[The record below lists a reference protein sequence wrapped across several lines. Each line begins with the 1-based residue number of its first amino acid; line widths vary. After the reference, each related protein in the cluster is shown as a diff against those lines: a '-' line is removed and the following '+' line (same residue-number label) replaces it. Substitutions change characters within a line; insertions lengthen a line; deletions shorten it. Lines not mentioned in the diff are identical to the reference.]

1 MRNGHRL
8 AVVACCSMFLLVGTA
23 AAQLDFGF
31 MPRGGKAILL
41 ELLATSP
48 AGRELIKA
56 SPAGKSDKDWKRAVA
71 ALATGLRD
79 KELQTLAAYLSVSA
93 PFGASVGEKAS
104 QPDEVAPLL
113 PMDGRE
119 LAWEYCQSCH
129 SLFSGYLTQ
138 ERDTRAW
145 LNTFE
150 SPFHREVQMTQKQ
163 REEFARYSAINM
175 PMKIEDVP
183 EELRF

>member
-1 MRNGHRL
+1 MRTEYRIGL
-8 AVVACCSMFLLVGTA
+8 IGGILLLLIGTA
-23 AAQLDFGF
+23 AAQGDFGF
-31 MPRGGKAILL
+31 MPRGGKSILL
-41 ELLATSP
+41 DLLATTPTARELVKDSP
-48 AGRELIKA
+48 AGRSEEDWRQHV
-56 SPAGKSDKDWKRAVA
+56 AGVA
-71 ALATGLRD
+71 AGLSD
-79 KELQTLAAYLSVSA
+79 KELRTLAAYLSVSA
-93 PFGASVGEKAS
+93 PFGAAVSEKAS

-138 ERDTRAW
+138 ERDARAW
-145 LNTFE
+145 FNTFE
-150 SPFHREVQMTQKQ
+150 SPFHREVRMTQKQ

-175 PMKIEDVP
+175 PMKFEDVP